1 MILFYNEIT
10 KISCLFIFSLFLAV
24 IILFLSFRLST
35 YNPDTEKLSAYECGF
50 DSYSF
55 SGQMFWIKH
64 KEKIVDFFLF
74 LTITLSSTF
83 LYCLTFVLKIKIL
96 IFNLKDKILQLDMLI
111 VLLDNQAILL
121 QQKRKVAMWAK
132 ISNNMETVVGI
143 LLGVVIAIAIVLFFF
158 SDKGG
163 PGGSASSS
171 TGDFFSSK
179 GKGSPGSFA
188 KSPSNMEVRDIN
200 SNVDI
205 STNITNNSLSSITEG
220 NVIETPILDL
230 AESLNKTLSVTFGQK
245 YAILFPNVAIWDII
259 SKKHLF
265 EQSPTVR
272 VGSVLQDWVDN
283 LTKNYWKLDRGENST
298 ETLKS
303 IELTLNSIDLNLPP
317 FIEQVNS
324 FLIQTNLNQ
333 TTLNLD
339 SDLLYVEEAR
349 EAAFKL
355 TQILSEH
362 ESLLNQILPVNILVP
377 EWFGGLIGFYSF
389 LRVVSNL
396 YSNDLC
402 NYLVGI
408 TALIEVSNISDKD
421 LLLKKTLL
429 EKIEFIYKYVSRFTS
444 NSNYGN
450 RMGGGAFLSVMKEGE
465 YLEEE
470 TSSDV
475 FRNLLKIVLKYR
487 DYFRINPSDIF
498 LFL

>member
-1 MILFYNEIT
+1 M
-10 KISCLFIFSLFLAV
+10 
-24 IILFLSFRLST
+24 
-35 YNPDTEKLSAYECGF
+35 
-50 DSYSF
+50 
-55 SGQMFWIKH
+55 
-64 KEKIVDFFLF
+64 
-74 LTITLSSTF
+74 
-83 LYCLTFVLKIKIL
+83 
-96 IFNLKDKILQLDMLI
+96 
-111 VLLDNQAILL
+111 
-121 QQKRKVAMWAK
+121 
-132 ISNNMETVVGI
+132 
-143 LLGVVIAIAIVLFFF
+143 
-158 SDKGG
+158 
-163 PGGSASSS
+163 
-171 TGDFFSSK
+171 GDFFSSK
-179 GKGSPGSFA
+179 GSPGSIS
-188 KSPSNMEVRDIN
+188 KSLSNIDLRDTYTAN
-200 SNVDI
+200 SNIDI
-205 STNITNNSLSSITEG
+205 STNITNSSLSSITEG

-230 AESLNKTLSVTFGQK
+230 AEPLNNTLSVTFGQI

-303 IELTLNSIDLNLPP
+303 IELTLNSIDLNLPL

-333 TTLNLD
+333 IAPNLD
-339 SDLLYVEEAR
+339 SDLFYVQEAR

-355 TQILSEH
+355 TQILLEH
-362 ESLLNQILPVNILVP
+362 ESLLNQILPGNILVP

-396 YSNDLC
+396 HSNDLC

-408 TALIEVSNISDKD
+408 TALIEVSNISDED

-429 EKIEFIYKYVSRFTS
+429 EKLEFIYKYVSRFTS

-450 RMGGGAFLSVMKEGE
+450 RTGGGAFLSVMEEGE

-487 DYFRINPSDIF
+487 DYFRIDPSDIF

>member
-1 MILFYNEIT
+1 
-10 KISCLFIFSLFLAV
+10 
-24 IILFLSFRLST
+24 
-35 YNPDTEKLSAYECGF
+35 
-50 DSYSF
+50 
-55 SGQMFWIKH
+55 
-64 KEKIVDFFLF
+64 
-74 LTITLSSTF
+74 
-83 LYCLTFVLKIKIL
+83 
-96 IFNLKDKILQLDMLI
+96 
-111 VLLDNQAILL
+111 
-121 QQKRKVAMWAK
+121 
-132 ISNNMETVVGI
+132 
-143 LLGVVIAIAIVLFFF
+143 
-158 SDKGG
+158 
-163 PGGSASSS
+163 
-171 TGDFFSSK
+171 
-179 GKGSPGSFA
+179 
-188 KSPSNMEVRDIN
+188 
-200 SNVDI
+200 
-205 STNITNNSLSSITEG
+205 
-220 NVIETPILDL
+220 
-230 AESLNKTLSVTFGQK
+230 
-245 YAILFPNVAIWDII
+245 
-259 SKKHLF
+259 
-265 EQSPTVR
+265 
-272 VGSVLQDWVDN
+272 
-283 LTKNYWKLDRGENST
+283 
-298 ETLKS
+298 
-303 IELTLNSIDLNLPP
+303 LNLPP